1 VRPLRL
7 YLKRREKSRRNAA
20 GESARFVLEFELSRL
35 GALQLDGFVRPRRFD
50 LLLRTKSPMGAAL
63 ESAVERIFHDRI
75 AAAGLG
81 GTIDISTVTRFDI
94 APLDGMRG
102 HVGLA
107 V

>member
-1 VRPLRL
+1 
-7 YLKRREKSRRNAA
+7 
-20 GESARFVLEFELSRL
+20 
-35 GALQLDGFVRPRRFD
+35 
-50 LLLRTKSPMGAAL
+50 MGAAL